1 MRQMPRARAHKI
13 QHAEKQRTF
22 QQQFRNALH
31 SERAMRSHELSLL
44 LALRAKYVAAQDEVV
59 AANQAYAGLART
71 REEALFA
78 AHLVDRERYLT
89 TNHQLAQMS
98 ETDLSLAQK
107 GIDIESRIAR
117 LRRDLR
123 SIDVCY
129 LDGLAMTH
137 AILDRNGGVPA
148 LRRLGAA
155 FRAQHARRDYTA
167 AQVERAFHR
176 ALGVSFERVVRESRA
191 YTRRTVLET
200 G

>member
-1 MRQMPRARAHKI
+1 V
-13 QHAEKQRTF
+13 
-22 QQQFRNALH
+22 
-31 SERAMRSHELSLL
+31 HELTHVVTRPMLTDAPHSLL
-44 LALRAKYVAAQDEVV
+44 EGIAMYEEDRFLRLYGQGTSLDLLYVY
-59 AANQAYAGLART
+59 QAHDAFPSLRIW
-71 REEALFA
+71 
-78 AHLVDRERYLT
+78 ERR
-89 TNHQLAQMS
+89 
-98 ETDLSLAQK
+98 ETDWGLS
-107 GIDIESRIAR
+107 
-117 LRRDLR
+117 DLR

-191 YTRRTVLET
+191 YTRRT
-200 G
+200 